1 MTDLERKLD
10 RDPDRDLDRNLDRN
24 LDRITQRLAAV
35 QDRGLA
41 HSQAKASPPST
52 ALGEHLLRRSQERRR
67 SSQVGVASAAVVLLG
82 AFAVAGLGLWPSRD
96 TATVATVRAQAGERV
111 EARLLDLA
119 LAFEDGSKV
128 VLSSGGSL
136 RTEAIGRAS
145 AELALERGRVHVHV
159 VHSSATHWTVRA
171 GQYAI
176 AVTGTRFRVDW
187 QPDPGA
193 FSVVVEEGSVRVTGG
208 LLAAAVDI
216 RAGQSMALENGRPFG
231 GVPSVSSPVAPQ
243 ASSPASASDR
253 ESEPATA
260 PPAPSEMPTSSLH
273 RTAIRRASTP
283 SWREQAEAGRYREA
297 LAEAE
302 RKGFEGIC
310 REAGGSDLLT
320 LAEAARFA
328 GRAERAQQALRTVR
342 TRFGRSEDAAMAAF
356 VLGRIAAEN
365 RRDYPDA
372 AHWFRTYLVERPG
385 GRLNREAEGRLL
397 ESLAFM
403 DRNTARAAA
412 RTYLERYPT
421 GPHAAFARNLI
432 GP

>member
-1 MTDLERKLD
+1 MTDLER
-10 RDPDRDLDRNLDRN
+10 DLDRGSERELARVA
-24 LDRITQRLAAV
+24 QRLAAA
-35 QDRGLA
+35 QDRQLVQRQDEA
-41 HSQAKASPPST
+41 APPST
-52 ALGEHLLRRSQERRR
+52 GFGEHLLRRSQARRR
-67 SSQVGVASAAVVLLG
+67 SRQVGVAATVAVLLG
-82 AFAVAGLGLWPSRD
+82 AFAVAGLRLWPSQD
-96 TATVATVRAQAGERV
+96 TATVATVRAQSGQRV

-119 LAFEDGSKV
+119 LAFEDGSRV

-136 RTEAIGRAS
+136 RTEAIGRSS

-159 VHSSATHWTVRA
+159 VHTGATHWMVRA

-187 QPDPGA
+187 QPDRGA

-208 LLAAAVDI
+208 PLAAAVDI
-216 RAGQSMALENGRPFG
+216 RAGQSLALENGHASG
-231 GVPSVSSPVAPQ
+231 SLSSVPVPIAPTLPS
-243 ASSPASASDR
+243 AAVPAR
-253 ESEPATA
+253 EPEREPALA
-260 PPAPSEMPTSSLH
+260 PPAPSQAAAPSVH
-273 RTAIRRASTP
+273 RAPSRRAAVP
-283 SWREQAEAGRYREA
+283 SWREQAAAGRYREA
-297 LAEAE
+297 FAEAE
-302 RKGFEGIC
+302 REGFEGIC
-310 REAGGSDLLT
+310 REAGSGDLLT
-320 LAEAARFA
+320 LAEAARYA
-328 GRAERAQQALRTVR
+328 GRPEHAQRALDAVR

-356 VLGRIAAEN
+356 VLGRLAAEN

-421 GPHAAFARNLI
+421 GPHAAFARNLV